1 MLVRIVRDSSVSSFE
16 TSFGTG
22 PVSTSYAYIGIVV
35 TYTETVE
42 LMDRDQYGRVTLSTT
57 EKEGRWIEGY
67 SDDDQYPT
75 YPEKRIKEKLLCL
88 LVGVP
93 DEEPEIALSL
103 PDAHVFVTSLY
114 DYIEECAKLDDSL
127 LRVEIDHDKI
137 WERQPGY

>member
-22 PVSTSYAYIGIVV
+22 PVSTSYAYIGSVV

-42 LMDRDQYGRVTLSTT
+42 LMGQDQYGRVTLSTT

-75 YPEKRIKEKLLCL
+75 YPKKRIKEKLLCL
-88 LVGVP
+88 LVGP
-93 DEEPEIALSL
+93 ADEEPEIALSL
-103 PDAHVFVTSLY
+103 PDGRAFITSLY
-114 DYIEECAKLDDSL
+114 DYIEECARLDDSL

-137 WERQPGY
+137 CERQPGY